1 MSSHRLMSRRLGLPL
16 AALVSTAVASL
27 GAQSRPLQ
35 PDWAAVEP
43 EALAI
48 YQSLIRFDSSAAE
61 KPEAEWLKALFDTA
75 GIPAQILSTDP
86 QRPNVVARLKG
97 NGKKR
102 PLLILGH
109 LDTVTVDASKWTFPP
124 FSATRDSGFVYGRGA
139 IDDKDNLASA
149 VMALL
154 LLKRLDVPL
163 DRDVIL
169 LAESGEE
176 GQSNLGIGH
185 MMAQHY
191 AEIDAEYCI
200 AEGGDTIREKG
211 QVRYATVQVIE
222 KISRGVEI
230 TAKGI
235 SGHGSVPLT
244 SNAIAHLGNAV
255 GKFITW
261 QPDVKL
267 DETTGRYFRRL
278 ATVASS
284 PEQGQ
289 AYRDVVSSDP
299 KVAAAAADWLWQ
311 HEPRHASMAR
321 TSVSPNIFTG
331 GYRSNVIPS
340 EAKARLDV
348 RMVPSENPEAL
359 IAQIRKAIN
368 DPAVDVQFAAGGG
381 TRPDIPPTRLDAELF
396 TTAEAAVQAIYQVPT
411 LPSMSTYATDMWPLR
426 ARGVQCIGIGAGV
439 DLEDQSAG
447 YGMHGD
453 QERLRESEFQRFVRF
468 NWELV
473 SRLARSR

>member
-1 MSSHRLMSRRLGLPL
+1 MTRAIVK
-16 AALVSTAVASL
+16 AAAVAAVVAGAVISL
-27 GAQSRPLQ
+27 GAQARPAA
-35 PDWAAVEP
+35 PDWAAVAP
-43 EALAI
+43 EALSI
-48 YQSLIRFDSSAAE
+48 YQSLVRFDSSVSE
-61 KPEAEWLKALFDTA
+61 KAEAEWLKALFDKE
-75 GIPAQILSTDP
+75 GIPAQVFALDP

-97 NGKKR
+97 SGAKR

-109 LDTVTVDASKWTFPP
+109 LDTVTVDASKWSVPP
-124 FSATRDSGFVYGRGA
+124 FSATRQDGFVYGRGT

-149 VMALL
+149 IVTMLL
-154 LLKRLDVPL
+154 VKRLNVPL
-163 DRDVIL
+163 DRDLIL

-185 MMAQHY
+185 MMAEHY
-191 AEIDAEYCI
+191 DQIDAEYCI

-211 QVRYATVQVIE
+211 AVRYATVQVIE
-222 KISRGVEI
+222 KISRGVDL
-230 TAKGI
+230 TAKGV

-255 GKFITW
+255 GKFVTW

-278 ATVASS
+278 APLAAT
-284 PEQGQ
+284 PEQAK
-289 AYRDVVSSDP
+289 AYRDIVSPDP

-321 TSVSPNIFTG
+321 TSVSPTLFSG
-331 GYRSNVIPS
+331 GFRTNVIPS
-340 EAKARLDV
+340 DAKARLDV
-348 RMVPSENPEAL
+348 RMVPSEDPAAL
-359 IAQIRKAIN
+359 LAQIKKAVN
-368 DPAVDVQFAAGGG
+368 DPNVDVSFAPGGG
-381 TRPDIPPTRLDAELF
+381 TRPVIPPTRLDGELF
-396 TTAEAAVQAIYQVPT
+396 TAAESANTAVYNVST

-426 ARGVQCIGIGAGV
+426 AKGVQCIGIGAGV

-473 SRLARSR
+473 TRLVRAR

>member
-1 MSSHRLMSRRLGLPL
+1 MTSSSWLLTP
-16 AALVSTAVASL
+16 AVLVAVAVSL
-27 GAQSRPLQ
+27 GAQGRPAQ
-35 PDWAAVEP
+35 PDWTAVEP
-43 EALAI
+43 EALGI
-48 YQSLIRFDSSAAE
+48 YQSLIRFDSTAAE
-61 KPEAEWLKALFDTA
+61 KPEAEWLKALFDQA
-75 GIPAQILSTDP
+75 GITAQIFSTDP
-86 QRPNVVARLKG
+86 QRPNVVARLEG

-109 LDTVTVDASKWTFPP
+109 LDTVSVDASKWKFPP
-124 FSATRDSGFVYGRGA
+124 FSATRDGGFVYGRGA

-149 VMALL
+149 VMTML
-154 LLKRLDVPL
+154 LLKRLNVPL

-185 MMAQHY
+185 MMAEHY
-191 AEIDAEYCI
+191 SEIDAEYCI

-211 QVRYATVQVIE
+211 EVRYATVQVIE
-222 KISRGVEI
+222 KISRGVEV

-278 ATVASS
+278 ATVAAS
-284 PEQGQ
+284 PEQAK
-289 AYRDVVSSDP
+289 AYREVVSSDP
-299 KVAAAAADWLWQ
+299 TVAAAAADWLWQ

-348 RMVPSENPEAL
+348 RMVPSEDPAAL
-359 IAQIRKAIN
+359 LAQIKKAIN

-381 TRPDIPPTRLDAELF
+381 PRPAIPPTRLDAELF
-396 TTAEAAVQAIYQVPT
+396 TTAEAAVQAVYKVST

-426 ARGVQCIGIGAGV
+426 AVGMQCIGIGAGV
-439 DLEDQSAG
+439 DLEDQSQG
-447 YGMHGD
+447 FGMHGD
-453 QERLRESEFQRFVRF
+453 QERLLESEFQRFVRF

-473 SRLARSR
+473 SRLVRSR

>member
-1 MSSHRLMSRRLGLPL
+1 MTRAIAKAAAVSAVVLG
-16 AALVSTAVASL
+16 AVISL
-27 GAQSRPLQ
+27 GAQARPAS

-43 EALAI
+43 EALSI
-48 YQSLIRFDSSAAE
+48 YQSLVRFDSSVSE
-61 KPEAEWLKALFDTA
+61 KAEAEWLKALFDTE
-75 GIPAQILSTDP
+75 GIPAQVFALDP
-86 QRPNVVARLKG
+86 LRPNVVARLKG
-97 NGKKR
+97 SGAKK

-109 LDTVTVDASKWTFPP
+109 LDTVTVDASKWSVPP
-124 FSATRDSGFVYGRGA
+124 FSATRQDGFVYGRGT

-149 VMALL
+149 VMTLL
-154 LLKRLDVPL
+154 LLKRLNVPL

-185 MMAQHY
+185 MLAQHY
-191 AEIDAEYCI
+191 DQIDAEYCI

-211 QVRYATVQVIE
+211 AVRYGTVQVIE
-222 KISRGVEI
+222 KISRGVEL
-230 TAKGI
+230 TAKGT
-235 SGHGSVPLT
+235 SGHGSVPLP

-255 GKFITW
+255 GKFVSW

-278 ATVASS
+278 APLAATPDQAK
-284 PEQGQ
+284 
-289 AYRDVVSSDP
+289 AYRDIVSPDP
-299 KVAAAAADWLWQ
+299 KVAAAAAAWLWL

-321 TSVSPNIFTG
+321 TSVSPTLFSG
-331 GYRSNVIPS
+331 GFRTNVIPS
-340 EAKARLDV
+340 DAKARLDV
-348 RMVPSENPEAL
+348 RMVPSEDPEAL
-359 IAQIRKAIN
+359 LAQIRRAVN
-368 DPAVDVQFAAGGG
+368 DPSVDVSFAGGGG
-381 TRPDIPPTRLDAELF
+381 TRPVIPPTRLDGELF
-396 TTAEAAVQAIYQVPT
+396 TAAEAAVTSVYAVPT

-426 ARGVQCIGIGAGV
+426 AKGVQCIGIGAGV

-468 NWELV
+468 NWTLV
-473 SRLARSR
+473 TRLAAAR

>member
-1 MSSHRLMSRRLGLPL
+1 MCSRRVAQALLSAVLLL
-16 AALVSTAVASL
+16 AAATPRAQPRPAV
-27 GAQSRPLQ
+27 
-35 PDWAAVEP
+35 PDWTAIAP
-43 EALAI
+43 EALAL
-48 YQSLIRFDSSAAE
+48 YQSLIRFDSTAAE
-61 KPEAEWLKALFDTA
+61 RPEAEWLKAFFDKE
-75 GIPAQILSTDP
+75 GIPAEIHALDP
-86 QRPNVVARLKG
+86 QRPNVVARLRG
-97 NGKKR
+97 NGSKR
-102 PLLILGH
+102 PLLLMGH
-109 LDTVTVDASKWTFPP
+109 LDTVTVDASKWRFPP
-124 FSATRDSGFVYGRGA
+124 FSATRDGGFVYGRGA
-139 IDDKDNLASA
+139 IDDKDNLAAA
-149 VMALL
+149 VMTVV
-154 LLKRLDVPL
+154 LLKRLQVPL

-191 AEIDAEYCI
+191 GAIDAEYCI

-211 QVRYATVQVIE
+211 EVRYATVQVIE
-222 KISRGVEI
+222 KISRGVEL
-230 TAKGI
+230 TATGT

-255 GKFITW
+255 GTFITW
-261 QPDVKL
+261 QPDVKI

-278 ATVASS
+278 AGLAAS
-284 PEQGQ
+284 PEQAR

-299 KVAAAAADWLWQ
+299 KVAGAAADWLWQ

-340 EAKARLDV
+340 SATARLDV
-348 RMVPSENPEAL
+348 RMVPSEDPQAL
-359 IAQIRKAIN
+359 LEQIRAAVN
-368 DPAVDVQFAAGGG
+368 DPGVEVRFAGGGG
-381 TRPDIPPTRLDAELF
+381 TRPEIPPTRLDGELF
-396 TTAEAAVQAIYQVPT
+396 TAAEAAVDAAYHVPT

-453 QERLRESEFQRFVRF
+453 QERLLESEFQRFVHF

-473 SRLARSR
+473 TRLVRTR

>member
-1 MSSHRLMSRRLGLPL
+1 MSSRRIPSCTRLVLL
-16 AALVSTAVASL
+16 AVVVAAVVSP
-27 GAQSRPLQ
+27 GAQSRPVQ

-43 EALAI
+43 EALSI
-48 YQSLIRFDSSAAE
+48 YQSLIRFDSSEAE
-61 KPEAEWLKALFDTA
+61 KPEAEWLKALFDRE
-75 GIPAQILSTDP
+75 GIPAVIHALDP
-86 QRPNVVARLKG
+86 ERPNVVARLRG
-97 NGKKR
+97 TGTKR

-109 LDTVTVDASKWTFPP
+109 LDTVTVDAAKWTFPP
-124 FSATRDSGFVYGRGA
+124 FSATRDGGFVYGRGA

-149 VMALL
+149 VMTLL
-154 LLKRLDVPL
+154 LLKRLAVPL

-176 GQSNLGIGH
+176 GQSHLGIGH
-185 MMAQHY
+185 MMAEHY
-191 AEIDAEYCI
+191 AAIDAEYCI
-200 AEGGDTIREKG
+200 AEGGDTIRENG
-211 QVRYATVQVIE
+211 QVRYAAVQVIE
-222 KISRGVEI
+222 KIARGVEI

-244 SNAIAHLGNAV
+244 SNPIAHLGNAV

-261 QPDVKL
+261 QPGVKI

-284 PEQGQ
+284 PEQAK
-289 AYRDVVSSDP
+289 AYREVVSPDP
-299 KVAAAAADWLWQ
+299 KVAAAAADWLWT

-321 TSVSPNIFTG
+321 TSVSPNIVTG

-348 RMVPSENPEAL
+348 RMVPGEDPEAL
-359 IAQIRKAIN
+359 LAQIRAAIN
-368 DPAVDVQFAAGGG
+368 DPAVDVQFAAGSGS
-381 TRPDIPPTRLDAELF
+381 RPVIPPTRLDAELF
-396 TTAEAAVQAIYQVPT
+396 TTAEAAVEAVYRVPT

-473 SRLARSR
+473 TRLARAR

>member
-1 MSSHRLMSRRLGLPL
+1 MTRLFVRLVATAGLV
-16 AALVSTAVASL
+16 AGAVIAL
-27 GAQSRPLQ
+27 GAQPRSTA

-43 EALAI
+43 EALSI
-48 YQSLIRFDSSAAE
+48 YQSLVRFDSSVSE
-61 KPEAEWLKALFDTA
+61 KAEAEWLKALFDKE
-75 GIPAQILSTDP
+75 GIPVQVFALDP
-86 QRPNVVARLKG
+86 QRPNVVARLRG
-97 NGKKR
+97 SGAKK

-109 LDTVTVDASKWTFPP
+109 LDTVTVDASKWSVPP
-124 FSATRDSGFVYGRGA
+124 FSATRQEGFVYGRGT

-149 VMALL
+149 VMTLL
-154 LLKRLDVPL
+154 LLKRLNVPL

-185 MMAQHY
+185 MMAEHY
-191 AEIDAEYCI
+191 DQIDAEYCI

-211 QVRYATVQVIE
+211 AVRYATVQVIE
-222 KISRGVEI
+222 KISRGVEL
-230 TAKGI
+230 TAKGV
-235 SGHGSVPLT
+235 SGHGSVPLA

-255 GKFITW
+255 GKFVTW

-278 ATVASS
+278 APLAAT
-284 PEQGQ
+284 PEQAK
-289 AYRDVVSSDP
+289 AYRDIVSSDP

-321 TSVSPNIFTG
+321 TSVSPTLFSG
-331 GYRSNVIPS
+331 GFRSNVIPS
-340 EAKARLDV
+340 DAKARLDV
-348 RMVPSENPEAL
+348 RMVPSEDPAAL
-359 IAQIRKAIN
+359 LTQIRKAVN
-368 DPAVDVQFAAGGG
+368 DPNVDVSFAPGGG
-381 TRPDIPPTRLDAELF
+381 TRPVIPPTRLDGELF
-396 TTAEAAVQAIYQVPT
+396 TAAEAANTAVYEVPT

-426 ARGVQCIGIGAGV
+426 AKGVQCIGIGAGV

-468 NWELV
+468 NWDLV
-473 SRLARSR
+473 TRLVRAR